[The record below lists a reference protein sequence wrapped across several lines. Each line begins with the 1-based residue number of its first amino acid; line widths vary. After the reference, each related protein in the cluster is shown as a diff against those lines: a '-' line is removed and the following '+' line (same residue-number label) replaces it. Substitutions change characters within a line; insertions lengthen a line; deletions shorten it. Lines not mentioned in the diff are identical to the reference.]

1 MTAFDQAMVIIL
13 ASEGGY
19 SNNSADP
26 GGETNFGISKRAFPS
41 VDIAQLTVEG
51 AKAIYKASYWDK
63 TAGGLDNVDPG
74 LALIL
79 MDAAVNNGVGAANK
93 FLQSALGVAEDGVIG
108 PQTLAALRRAD
119 PQEILVAAH
128 GARINM
134 MAGLSTWKTF
144 GKGWSK
150 RLAHL
155 PYQAAQMQS
164 DAPAASVDQPP
175 AG

>member
-1 MTAFDQAMVIIL
+1 VSAFDQAMVIIL

-26 GGETNFGISKRAFPS
+26 GGETNFGISKRAFPD
-41 VDIAQLTVEG
+41 VDIASLTVDG
-51 AKAIYKASYWDK
+51 AKALYKQHYWDK

-74 LALIL
+74 LALVL

-93 FLQSALGVAEDGVIG
+93 FLQSALGVAADGVVG
-108 PQTLAALRRAD
+108 PQTLAALKNAD
-119 PQEILVAAH
+119 PQEVLVAAH

-134 MAGLSTWKTF
+134 MANLSTWKTF
-144 GKGWSK
+144 GHGWSK

-155 PYQAAQMQS
+155 PYQAAGMT
-164 DAPAASVDQPP
+164 A
-175 AG
+175 